1 MSSAEFFADSAHEQ
15 KFKSAFDDG
24 RVRVSSIYWRPL
36 GFDWYELATPTWTIT
51 PIAVPAVPLPLG
63 LEYANPKLLYP
74 EVKKA
79 GTYLAGLY
87 SNSLYWNP
95 RNGGWVRATKA
106 GSTTDGTSIPS
117 LPPCVEQMKR
127 DLAGLDALYQSRT
140 LQEPEWREQRERVIE
155 GCLGKGNH

>member
-1 MSSAEFFADSAHEQ
+1 MSSAEILADSAHGQ

-24 RVRVSSIYWRPL
+24 RVRVSSIYWGPI
-36 GFDWYELATPTWTIT
+36 GFDWYELPGPAWTVT
-51 PIAVPAVPLPLG
+51 PIAVPAVPMPFG
-63 LEYANPKLLYP
+63 LDYANPKMLYP

-79 GTYLAGLY
+79 GGYLSGLY
-87 SNSLYWNP
+87 GNSLYWNP

-106 GSTTDGTSIPS
+106 GATTNGVS

-127 DLAGLDALYQSRT
+127 DLAGLDALYASRT

-155 GCLGKGNH
+155 GCLGKGGN

>member
-1 MSSAEFFADSAHEQ
+1 MSSADFLADSAHEQ

-24 RVRVSSIYWRPL
+24 RARVSSIYWGPT
-36 GFDWYELATPTWTIT
+36 GHDWYELPTPAWTIS
-51 PIAVPAVPLPLG
+51 PIAVPAVPLPFG
-63 LEYANPKLLYP
+63 LDYANPKLLYP
-74 EVKKA
+74 EVKRA
-79 GTYLAGLY
+79 GAYLTGLY
-87 SNSLYWNP
+87 GNSLYWNP

-106 GSTTDGTSIPS
+106 GATTDGIPS

-155 GCLGKGNH
+155 GCLGKSND